1 MSLKER
7 IDKAESLDKNVRDKH
22 LFEYL
27 KLKSLDKGLNDDV
40 KFEALAR
47 FVSEVTS
54 INYDD
59 LSKFIND
66 FENDYKK
73 NKKFNDSI
81 FYYFV
86 IYALKG
92 L

>member
-7 IDKAESLDKNVRDKH
+7 IAKAENLDKNVRDEF

-27 KLKSLDKGLNDDV
+27 KLKSLDKGLNDDI

-47 FVSEVTS
+47 FVSEITN
-54 INYDD
+54 INCDN

-92 L
+92 